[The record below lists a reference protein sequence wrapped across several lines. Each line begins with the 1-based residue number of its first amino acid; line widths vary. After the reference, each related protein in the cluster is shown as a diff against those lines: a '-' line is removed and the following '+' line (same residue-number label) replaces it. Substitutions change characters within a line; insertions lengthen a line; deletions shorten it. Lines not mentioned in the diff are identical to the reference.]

1 MHGYGAA
8 MSREAF
14 ARLVGDGRADLPL
27 DEAALA
33 IAGALRGPLDE
44 VEWLAVLDQIAADC
58 ATPTAEGIARHLVDR
73 LAFEGNER
81 SYYDWRNSCLDHVL
95 AVRTGIPITLAVV
108 MIEVG
113 RRLGVRLV
121 GVGMPSH
128 FLVGVP
134 GEDRFFD
141 LFNGSAPLDAAG
153 AREQFES
160 VTGGRA
166 PWDDAFLH
174 ATSDRQI
181 VIRMLNNLRSIFV
194 GNHDEL
200 RLAILMQLRAALPEL
215 QSRETTEIA
224 TATAILN

>member
-1 MHGYGAA
+1 

-14 ARLVGDGRADLPL
+14 AGLVGDGRAEVPL
-27 DEAALA
+27 DETSLA
-33 IAGALRGPLDE
+33 IAGALRGPVDE

-58 ATPTAEGIARHLVDR
+58 PTPTADGIARHLVDQ

-81 SYYDWRNSCLDHVL
+81 NYYDWRNSCLDHVL
-95 AVRTGIPITLAVV
+95 ALRTGIPITLAVV

-113 RRLGVRLV
+113 RRLGVPLV
-121 GVGMPSH
+121 GIGMPSH

-134 GEDRFFD
+134 GEDTFFD
-141 LFNGSAPLDAAG
+141 LFNGSAPIDAAG
-153 AREQFES
+153 AKDLFAAL
-160 VTGGRA
+160 TGGRV

-174 ATSDRQI
+174 ATSERQI

-200 RLAILMQLRAALPEL
+200 RLAIVMQLRAALPEL
-215 QSRETTEIA
+215 QSREVAEIDNA
-224 TATAILN
+224 TAMLN

>member
-1 MHGYGAA
+1 

-14 ARLVGDGRADLPL
+14 AGLVGDGRADLPL
-27 DEAALA
+27 DETSLA

-58 ATPTAEGIARHLVDR
+58 DTPTTDGIAHHLVDQ
-73 LAFEGNER
+73 LAFEGNQR

-95 AVRTGIPITLAVV
+95 ALRTGIPITLAVV

-134 GEDRFFD
+134 GEDKFFD
-141 LFNGSAPLDAAG
+141 LFHGSAPIDAGG
-153 AREQFES
+153 AKERFTE

-181 VIRMLNNLRSIFV
+181 VIRILNNLRSIFV

-200 RLAILMQLRAALPEL
+200 RLAIVMQLRAALPEL
-215 QSRETTEIA
+215 QSREVDEIDNA
-224 TATAILN
+224 TAMLN